1 MQIFICGDSTAASYN
16 PEETQMV
23 GWGQLLGNHLPAVT
37 VVNLAMAG
45 RSTKTFLQEHRLD
58 PVSSKARPGD
68 LMLVQFA
75 HNDENEK
82 KPERYVPL
90 PAFRENLSTFVRF
103 ARELKLIPVLLTP
116 ICMRVWQG
124 GALQPT
130 HGEYPA
136 AAAAVADSLS
146 VPLIDLYTESFRM
159 VSALGEEGSKA
170 IYCHVPAGHPNYPEG
185 VADNSHLQFNGAAQ
199 IAHTKRSF

>member
-103 ARELKLIPVLLTP
+103 ARELKLTPVLLTP
-116 ICMRVWQG
+116 VCMRVWQSG
-124 GALQPT
+124 VLQPT

-136 AAAAVADSLS
+136 AAVAVADALS
-146 VPLIDLYTESFRM
+146 VSLIDLYVESFRI
-159 VSALGEEGSKA
+159 VSALGEKGSKDLFM
-170 IYCHVPAGHPNYPEG
+170 P
-185 VADNSHLQFNGAAQ
+185 DD
-199 IAHTKRSF
+199 IAHTRFTGANHFAAFVADELKKGKLVSE

>member
-124 GALQPT
+124 GVLQPT

-146 VPLIDLYTESFRM
+146 VPLIDLYTESFRI
-159 VSALGEEGSKA
+159 VSALGEEGSKGLFM
-170 IYCHVPAGHPNYPEG
+170 P
-185 VADNSHLQFNGAAQ
+185 DD
-199 IAHTKRSF
+199 IAHTRFAGADRFAIFAADGLKRKGLIPGS

>member
-75 HNDENEK
+75 HNDEN
-82 KPERYVPL
+82 
-90 PAFRENLSTFVRF
+90 
-103 ARELKLIPVLLTP
+103 
-116 ICMRVWQG
+116 RVEG
-124 GALQPT
+124 G
-130 HGEYPA
+130 
-136 AAAAVADSLS
+136 
-146 VPLIDLYTESFRM
+146 R
-159 VSALGEEGSKA
+159 
-170 IYCHVPAGHPNYPEG
+170 
-185 VADNSHLQFNGAAQ
+185 
-199 IAHTKRSF
+199 

>member
-16 PEETQMV
+16 PDETQMV
-23 GWGQLLGNHLPAVT
+23 GWGQLLENHLPAVS

-58 PVSSKARPGD
+58 PVSSQARPGD

-90 PAFRENLSTFVRF
+90 PAFRENLSYFVGF
-103 ARELKLIPVLLTP
+103 ARELKMTPVLLTP
-116 ICMRVWQG
+116 ICMRVWQDG
-124 GALQPT
+124 VLQPT
-130 HGEYPA
+130 HGAYPA
-136 AAAAVADSLS
+136 ATAAVADTLS
-146 VPLIDLYTESFRM
+146 VPLIDLYAESFRI
-159 VSALGEEGSKA
+159 VAALGEEGSKA
-170 IYCHVPAGHPNYPEG
+170 LFMP
-185 VADNSHLQFNGAAQ
+185 DD
-199 IAHTKRSF
+199 IAHTRFTGASRFAAFTADELKKGKLVSE

>member
-23 GWGQLLGNHLPAVT
+23 GWGQLLGNHLPLVS

-103 ARELKLIPVLLTP
+103 ARELKLIPVPTADP
-116 ICMRVWQG
+116 RGVSRGRSRG
-124 GALQPT
+124 GGFP
-130 HGEYPA
+130 
-136 AAAAVADSLS
+136 V
-146 VPLIDLYTESFRM
+146 R
-159 VSALGEEGSKA
+159 
-170 IYCHVPAGHPNYPEG
+170 
-185 VADNSHLQFNGAAQ
+185 SHD
-199 IAHTKRSF
+199 